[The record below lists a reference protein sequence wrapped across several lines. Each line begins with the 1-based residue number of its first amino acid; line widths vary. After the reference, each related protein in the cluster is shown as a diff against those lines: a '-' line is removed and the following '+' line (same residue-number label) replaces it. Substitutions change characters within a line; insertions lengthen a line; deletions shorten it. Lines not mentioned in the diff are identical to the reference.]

1 MRNIIKQSWRGALVC
16 LLCLSL
22 LSIGAATRFGQDQNF
37 RLMNLE
43 RRVDQ
48 LQTRLDYVERAQQ
61 TQSLNPGNTPN
72 YQNEMVLELQRQFFN
87 QGQQVVHLQ
96 KQMLDMQKEVDRLT
110 ERVAAGQKAERS
122 KETSPA
128 KPEEGGK
135 PKNTTRKPL

>member
-1 MRNIIKQSWRGALVC
+1 MRFPIKRNWRTALTG

-22 LSIGAATRFGQDQNF
+22 LSLGAATRFGQDQSF

-48 LQTRLDYVERAQQ
+48 MQTRLDYVERSQQ
-61 TQSLNPGNTPN
+61 NQSLNTGSTSN
-72 YQNEMVLELQRQFFN
+72 YSQERVLELQRQLFDH
-87 QGQQVVHLQ
+87 GQQIVHLQ

-110 ERVAAGQKAERS
+110 ERLAAVQKAEKP

-128 KPEEGGK
+128 KPEETNK
-135 PKNTTRKPL
+135 PKSVPRKP